1 MNTAIRPLT
10 EIESQ
15 LSTPTFFDFLQ
26 HIDLYSALDAR
37 DEADFDE
44 RWMAEFHRLS
54 QKSFSDEAQALID
67 RLRELAFKGAYRAVQ
82 NADAAARV
90 SDDVELIAKSLA
102 LGEEESWPTAF
113 LWASYLRGEFPH

>member
-1 MNTAIRPLT
+1 MNSVIRSLT

-44 RWMAEFHRLS
+44 RWMTEFHRLS
-54 QKSFSDEAQALID
+54 QKTYSEEVNQLIN

-82 NADAAARV
+82 DADAAARI

-102 LGEEESWPTAF
+102 LGEAESWPTAF
-113 LWASYLRGEFPH
+113 LWASYRRGEFPH